1 MRPANSG
8 IQCLRWLRKCRDSLR
23 HVDQH
28 VLAAAPATLWLPQ
41 AVMGLVICVAI
52 CSIAKG
58 TDRWGQRVADQG
70 RFFARGRSNASLRIS
85 AFHGLA
91 SEQGFKLAHAVF
103 KATRRNLEALTR
115 SIHHALVSTQG
126 SNTALGGE
134 SAPTN
139 RLAATP
145 RRRATAEMLSP
156 LWKLLTYASRQ
167 LVASSIRFGLFL
179 LPAPADSVYPAL
191 PFAAGPGRRPA
202 SHDAARP
209 RDTGLRGSNEFNN
222 WAGIIM
228 ENLFGPP

>member
-8 IQCLRWLRKCRDSLR
+8 IQCLRWRRKCRDSLR

-70 RFFARGRSNASLRIS
+70 RFFARGRSHASLRIS

-91 SEQGFKLAHAVF
+91 SEQGFRLAHAIF
-103 KATRRNLEALTR
+103 KGPTHPRGVPHARPRR
-115 SIHHALVSTQG
+115 
-126 SNTALGGE
+126 
-134 SAPTN
+134 APK
-139 RLAATP
+139 AATP
-145 RRRATAEMLSP
+145 PSVVSRRQRTGWPLPLSLRRATAEMLSP
-156 LWKLLTYASRQ
+156 FWKLLTYASRQ